1 VPREELDMTVNS
13 GEFEYD
19 VAVSFA
25 GENRPTAEKFAEILK
40 AHGLKVFY
48 DEWEQANLWGRDLYE
63 HLDEVY
69 AKKARYCVMFL
80 SEAYAR
86 KAWTNHERKSAQTR
100 AFQENEEYILP
111 LRLDD
116 TAIPGIRATLGYL
129 DLRKIKV
136 EGAAQLAIQK
146 VAAAKSRGM
155 AVKAEEKPT
164 AAPGPRVGKL
174 TVKKKFSQQERDEYL
189 DEAFEVVATFFK
201 DTLAGLSS
209 QSPGFSGKY
218 KRVTA
223 NHFTA
228 IIYRDGE
235 KAAQCGIRLGGS
247 TFANQIVFS
256 ENPDSTSS
264 MNEGVSVAD
273 DGDQLFL
280 KSSGLSS
287 MVRAQQKAQ
296 LTPHDAAEL
305 FWGILTW
312 RFQQ

>member
-1 VPREELDMTVNS
+1 MAN
-13 GEFEYD
+13 GEFDYD

-25 GENRPTAEKFAEILK
+25 GEDRQTAEKFAEILR

-48 DEWEQANLWGRDLYE
+48 DNWEQANLWGRDLYE

-100 AFQENEEYILP
+100 AFQENEEYFLP

-136 EGAAQLAIQK
+136 EEVAQLAIQK
-146 VAAAKSRGM
+146 IVAAKSRGGGD
-155 AVKAEEKPT
+155 KALPSST
-164 AAPGPRVGKL
+164 AAAPRVGKL
-174 TVKKKFSQQERDEYL
+174 TVKKKFTQQERDDYL
-189 DEAFEVVATFFK
+189 DDAFEVIATFFK
-201 DTLAGLSS
+201 DTLAGLEA
-209 QSPGFSGKY
+209 QSPGFSGKF

-228 IIYRDGE
+228 VIYRDGE
-235 KAAQCGIRLGGS
+235 KAAHCGIRLGGGGV
-247 TFANQIVFS
+247 FNNQIVFS
-256 ENPDSTSS
+256 ENPDSTNS
-264 MNEGVSVAD
+264 MNEGVSLAD
-273 DGDQLFL
+273 DGEQMFL
-280 KSSGLSS
+280 KSSGTSS
-287 MVRAQQKAQ
+287 IVRAQQKDR

-305 FWGILTW
+305 FWGVLTW
-312 RFQQ
+312 RLQQ

>member
-1 VPREELDMTVNS
+1 MTS

-25 GENRPTAEKFAEILK
+25 GENRPTAEKFAAILK
-40 AHGLKVFY
+40 AHSLKVFY

-136 EGAAQLAIQK
+136 EEAAQLAIQK
-146 VAAAKSRGM
+146 VVAAKTRGAAVKEQPAAAP
-155 AVKAEEKPT
+155 A
-164 AAPGPRVGKL
+164 PRVGKL
-174 TVKKKFSQQERDEYL
+174 TVKKQFTQQERDEYL
-189 DEAFEVVATFFK
+189 DEAFEAVATFFK
-201 DTLAGLSS
+201 DTLAGLPS

-228 IIYRDGE
+228 VIYRDGE
-235 KAAQCGIRLGGS
+235 KVAQCGIRLGGS
-247 TFANQIVFS
+247 SFANQIVFS
-256 ENPDSTSS
+256 ENPDSTNS

-273 DGDQLFL
+273 VGEQMFL
-280 KSSGLSS
+280 KSSGMSS
-287 MVRAQQKAQ
+287 MMRSEQKDR

-305 FWGILTW
+305 FWGVLTW
-312 RFQQ
+312 RLQQ